1 MRNKNNERNIH
12 ELDKV
17 DLVRYKFV
25 NLVIK
30 DKEDIVWMLL

>member
-1 MRNKNNERNIH
+1 MRNKDNERNIH

-17 DLVRYKFV
+17 DLVRYKLV